1 MHKEMK
7 DSRIDW
13 IKHIPAHWKIHP
25 IYSYFNERKNKN
37 SLGKENNLLSLSYG
51 RIIRKNI
58 NTTEGLLPKS
68 FNTYHIV
75 EAGDIIIRPTDLQND
90 KRSLRTGL
98 VKEHGIITS
107 AYIDLA
113 PKKALDP
120 RYFHYLLHS
129 YDISKVFYNMGN
141 GVRQSLSFPEFS
153 HLMMIEPP
161 LEEQKQIADFLDY
174 KCDEID
180 TLHADIEKQ
189 IVILED
195 YKKSIITEAV
205 TKGLNPDVEMKDS
218 GIEWIG
224 KIPQNW
230 KVIKVKRLLAERN
243 TRSSDGSEE
252 PLSMSQKYG
261 LIPTKEMDN
270 VPLQPATYVGAKLTY
285 IGDLVFNKLKAHL
298 GVFSVSNY
306 TGLVS
311 PDYAVYYAKNN
322 TNIKFLEYLFK
333 TNLYITEFK
342 KRITGVGSGL
352 SRLYTSGLFD
362 IPAIYPP
369 LEEQNRIV
377 EFIDTQLLE
386 INMLISNKQQQ
397 LDILDNYK
405 KSLIYEYVTGKK
417 EVSSYANAE

>member
-1 MHKEMK
+1 MPREMK
-7 DSRIDW
+7 DSGIEW
-13 IKHIPAHWKIHP
+13 IGEIPTKWMIRPNKHLMCKIKKICP
-25 IYSYFNERKNKN
+25 IYNGENILSLTMNGVIIRDLDAGGKMPTSFN
-37 SLGKENNLLSLSYG
+37 GYQICYPNNLLMCLYDIDVTPRCIGLIKQPGLTSPSYSQFEVN
-51 RIIRKNI
+51 KHLANEQYYCYYY
-58 NTTEGLLPKS
+58 TML
-68 FNTYHIV
+68 
-75 EAGDIIIRPTDLQND
+75 DND
-90 KRSLRTGL
+90 K
-98 VKEHGIITS
+98 I
-107 AYIDLA
+107 
-113 PKKALDP
+113 
-120 RYFHYLLHS
+120 LLHL
-129 YDISKVFYNMGN
+129 SKNL
-141 GVRQSLSFPEFS
+141 RHSLTEDQLGCIPT
-153 HLMMIEPP
+153 IVPP
-161 LEEQKQIADFLDY
+161 LDEQKQIANFLDH
-174 KCDEID
+174 KCNEID
-180 TLHADIEKQ
+180 VLHADIEKQ
-189 IVILED
+189 IATLEE
-195 YKKSIITEAV
+195 YKKSVITEAV

-377 EFIDTQLLE
+377 EFIDTKLLE

-417 EVSSYANAE
+417 EVPSYANAE